1 MRSISLFI
9 LVIGF
14 LKPIYA
20 QHLTAEELL
29 NKTIQHHDPNS
40 LWDDFKAS
48 FYVAMET
55 PKRLLRTSEIS
66 IDLKQSFFDLCV
78 QVGENQWAAS
88 LKDGECHLSFN
99 GSKEISP
106 EIEKEF
112 KLNCERA
119 EMYKDYY
126 TYLYGLPMKLR
137 DPGTLIDPKVVQKTK
152 NGTDY
157 WVLKVTYEPEVGSDT
172 WYFYFDQS
180 SYALK
185 QYQFFHEESKN
196 DGEYIILEDEINI
209 AGIKMPKNRSWYY
222 NSDDTFLGK
231 DILTNKK
238 QIE

>member
-1 MRSISLFI
+1 
-9 LVIGF
+9 
-14 LKPIYA
+14 
-20 QHLTAEELL
+20 
-29 NKTIQHHDPNS
+29 
-40 LWDDFKAS
+40 
-48 FYVAMET
+48 
-55 PKRLLRTSEIS
+55 
-66 IDLKQSFFDLCV
+66 
-78 QVGENQWAAS
+78 
-88 LKDGECHLSFN
+88 
-99 GSKEISP
+99 
-106 EIEKEF
+106 
-112 KLNCERA
+112 
-119 EMYKDYY
+119 MYKDYF